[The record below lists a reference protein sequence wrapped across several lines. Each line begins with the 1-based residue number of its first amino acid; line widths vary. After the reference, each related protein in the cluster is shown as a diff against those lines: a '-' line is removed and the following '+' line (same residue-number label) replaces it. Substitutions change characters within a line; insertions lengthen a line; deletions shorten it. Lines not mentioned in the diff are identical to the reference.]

1 VERRASPPG
10 YDAVGAKGDG
20 PTTHLWIVIP
30 TLSEA
35 EGEGS
40 AVRRKMP
47 THRKFGNPFLN
58 LLT

>member
-1 VERRASPPG
+1 MPLQVIA
-10 YDAVGAKGDG
+10 
-20 PTTHLWIVIP
+20 IP

-40 AVRRKMP
+40 AVRRKKQ
-47 THRKFGNPFLN
+47 TYRKFGNPFLN

>member
-1 VERRASPPG
+1 M
-10 YDAVGAKGDG
+10 
-20 PTTHLWIVIP
+20 IVIP

-40 AVRRKMP
+40 AVRRNRH
-47 THRKFGNPFLN
+47 TDRKFGNPFRN